1 MNKNVLWIFLLVITV
16 NMHAQY
22 NHELAIARYKNGIHY
37 VGEKIE
43 EKGNMV
49 TLRINTMDTI
59 HIDRN
64 LLSRYYD
71 SNTALIFPNGKYI
84 QTQGGFWDL
93 SFGFNALGILDS
105 VDQRISS
112 HLAVIY
118 GKRVNEKLNI
128 GVGLG
133 FEFNEAKVAG
143 FQFDTQFTSVFA
155 YGRYYLNNN
164 SRRLFVFSRIG
175 IGYPPEENEEGIS
188 LEHSSGMNTL
198 SGLGIHWASRNR
210 STFHIKLGFYTQKT
224 HGREFFLDKIGNEI
238 ETKFDILIKRLM
250 FKFGWEF
257 G

>member
-1 MNKNVLWIFLLVITV
+1 MNKIVLLILILGISINVMAQNQPELVI
-16 NMHAQY
+16 AK
-22 NHELAIARYKNGIHY
+22 YKNGIHY

-43 EKGNMV
+43 EEGNMV

-64 LLSRYYD
+64 LLSRYHD
-71 SNTALIFPNGKYI
+71 SKTALIFPNGKYI

-93 SFGFNALGILDS
+93 TFGFNSLAIFDTL
-105 VDQRISS
+105 DQRVSS

-118 GKRVNEKLNI
+118 GKRINDRFNI
-128 GVGLG
+128 GVGFG

-143 FQFDTQFTSVFA
+143 FQFDTQFASVFA
-155 YGRYYLNNN
+155 YGRYYLNN
-164 SRRLFVFSRIG
+164 SSKRLFVFSRIG
-175 IGYPPEENEEGIS
+175 VGYPSEETENEITA
-188 LEHSSGMNTL
+188 EHSSGINTL

-210 STFHIKLGFYTQKT
+210 STFHINLGFYTQKT
-224 HGREFFLDKIGNEI
+224 HGIEFFLDPIGSEI

-250 FKFGWEF
+250 FNFGWEF